1 MAAKKKATRKKA
13 ARRAKPGAARKQ
25 AAKRASPKASG
36 KASTGLVYSDPLRE
50 ALAKRRGR

>member
-13 ARRAKPGAARKQ
+13 ARRAIPGAARKQ